1 MLGRVSLLGLAL
13 ALVLGA
19 SAARAMPGAMAVDI
33 SPTVPYADDLINLHS
48 DLVKSVQPVTQQV
61 ASLLRERCRP

>member
-1 MLGRVSLLGLAL
+1 MLGKFGLAL

-19 SAARAMPGAMAVDI
+19 STARAMPGAMAVDI

-48 DLVKSVQPVTQQV
+48 GLVKSV
-61 ASLLRERCRP
+61 

>member
-19 SAARAMPGAMAVDI
+19 SAARAMPDAAHGDI
-33 SPTVPYADDLINLHS
+33 SPTVPDARNLIDPRS
-48 DLVKSVQPVTQQV
+48 DLAEPTQLVTQRV
-61 ASLLRERCRP
+61 ASLLRERRVP